1 MSYVSPGTSPGSHN
15 KAHAGQRARRIAS
28 RMTQAMRGASPAL
41 AGGAECHSLS
51 LPTLPLPMIAT
62 THGGF
67 RRARSVRAALPFA
80 PHSNSTPFAG
90 EA

>member
-15 KAHAGQRARRIAS
+15 KAHAGQGARRIAS
-28 RMTQAMRGASPAL
+28 RMTQAMRGASPVL
-41 AGGAECHSLS
+41 SGGAECHSLS
-51 LPTLPLPMIAT
+51 LPIIAT